1 MPGRL
6 KTILLRMF
14 KSRTEL
20 QAPQIIDGVEVVRRP
35 AARRLRLTVDPRT
48 GVVRLVMPKRAA
60 LGPALDWVKSQ
71 GDWIAMQRDKLPA
84 PDPIIPGMTITFAG
98 QVVTL
103 DWDEGHPRNPV
114 LIEDHICIGG
124 PLDLMPERLRRW
136 MRREA
141 KRILEA
147 ETREYAGIAGVTVG
161 KVSIG
166 DPRSRWGSCSASGD
180 IRYSWRLILAPTNV
194 RRATVAHEVA
204 HRVHMDHSR
213 AFHAVVA
220 KIYGRDPKVERQW
233 LRREG
238 AKLHW
243 FGEGA

>member
-1 MPGRL
+1 
-6 KTILLRMF
+6 MF
-14 KSRTEL
+14 RSRTEAPL
-20 QAPQIIDGVEVVRRP
+20 PQIIDGVEVVRRP

-71 GDWIAMQRDKLPA
+71 SDWIAGQREKLPT
-84 PDPIIPGMTITFAG
+84 PDPIVPGMTIDFAG
-98 QVVTL
+98 QTVTL
-103 DWDEGHPRNPV
+103 DWDEAHPRNPV
-114 LIEDHICIGG
+114 LLGDSIRIGG
-124 PLDLMPERLRRW
+124 PLDLMPQRLLRW
-136 MRREA
+136 MRRQA
-141 KRILEA
+141 KQILEA
-147 ETREYAGIAGVTVG
+147 ETHEYAALAGVTIG

-180 IRYSWRLILAPTNV
+180 IRYSWRLILAPESV

-243 FGEGA
+243 FGEAA